1 VGCREG
7 CDPLGDR
14 WSPFTPQ
21 RGASGE
27 TEPARHEHGGSG
39 LSHAQVNSS
48 YPGAQAAEQRPPAV
62 PRVSVVI
69 PALNEALNLPHV
81 FSRLPQDV
89 FEVILVDGG
98 SVDDT
103 VAVARAL
110 RPDVRVVRQNRRGK
124 GNALACGFVACR
136 GDIIVMIDADGSTDP
151 AEIPAFVAALR
162 AGVDFAKGTRFADGG
177 GSADITPLRRL
188 GNRALNGL
196 VNVLYGNRYTDLCY
210 GYNAFWRHCL
220 DVLELHPGAEDKDAG
235 MRWGDGFEIETIINA
250 RVARGGLTITEVA
263 SFEQRRIHGASG
275 LNATRDG
282 LRVLRSILH
291 ERWGPRRSVTRRR
304 SRGTLSDLAAHNW
317 LPRPEPTT
325 ETAVR

>member
-1 VGCREG
+1 M
-7 CDPLGDR
+7 
-14 WSPFTPQ
+14 SM
-21 RGASGE
+21 GA
-27 TEPARHEHGGSG
+27 PI
-39 LSHAQVNSS
+39 LSHVQVNSS
-48 YPGAQAAEQRPPAV
+48 YPVTRAAEHQPVAM
-62 PRVSVVI
+62 PRVSIVI

-81 FSRLPQDV
+81 FGRLPQDI

-110 RPDVRVVRQNRRGK
+110 RPGVRVVRQSRRGK
-124 GNALACGFVACR
+124 GNALACGFAASR

-162 AGVDFAKGTRFADGG
+162 SGADFAKGTRFADGG

-196 VNVLYGNRYTDLCY
+196 VNVLYGTRYTDLCY

-220 DVLELHPGAEDKDAG
+220 GALELHPGAEDKDAG
-235 MRWGDGFEIETIINA
+235 MRWGDGFEIETIINT
-250 RVARGGLTITEVA
+250 RVARAGLTVAEVA
-263 SFEQRRIHGASG
+263 SFEQLRMHGESN

-291 ERWGPRRSVTRRR
+291 ERWGRRR
-304 SRGTLSDLAAHNW
+304 TVTKKRSRRTLSDLVTDNW
-317 LPRPEPTT
+317 LPRTGSSA

>member
-1 VGCREG
+1 MNM
-7 CDPLGDR
+7 
-14 WSPFTPQ
+14 
-21 RGASGE
+21 GA
-27 TEPARHEHGGSG
+27 PV
-39 LSHAQVNSS
+39 LSHAQVNSP
-48 YPGAQAAEQRPPAV
+48 YPGSQAAERQPVAM
-62 PRVSVVI
+62 PRVSIVI

-81 FSRLPQDV
+81 FGRLPQDI

-110 RPDVRVVRQNRRGK
+110 RPDVRVVQQSRRGK
-124 GNALACGFVACR
+124 GNALACGFAASR

-162 AGVDFAKGTRFADGG
+162 SGVDFAKGTRFAGGG

-196 VNVLYGNRYTDLCY
+196 VNVLYGTRYTDLCY

-220 DVLELHPGAEDKDAG
+220 DALELQPGAEDKDAG
-235 MRWGDGFEIETIINA
+235 MRWGDGFEIETIINT
-250 RVARGGLTITEVA
+250 RVARAGLTVAEVA
-263 SFEQRRIHGASG
+263 SFEHLRIHGESN

-282 LRVLRSILH
+282 LRVLRCILH
-291 ERWGPRRSVTRRR
+291 ERWGRRRTVTTRR
-304 SRGTLSDLAAHNW
+304 SRGTLSDLAADNW
-317 LPRPEPTT
+317 LSRTGST
-325 ETAVR
+325 AETAVR

>member
-1 VGCREG
+1 MGV
-7 CDPLGDR
+7 PV
-14 WSPFTPQ
+14 
-21 RGASGE
+21 
-27 TEPARHEHGGSG
+27 
-39 LSHAQVNSS
+39 LSRAQVNSS
-48 YPGAQAAEQRPPAV
+48 YPGTRATEHQSVAV
-62 PRVSVVI
+62 PRISVVI

-81 FSRLPQDV
+81 FGRLPQDI
-89 FEVILVDGG
+89 FEVVLVDGD

-110 RPDVRVVRQNRRGK
+110 RPDVRVVRQSRRGK
-124 GNALACGFVACR
+124 GNALACGFAACR

-151 AEIPAFVAALR
+151 AEIPAFVAALC
-162 AGVDFAKGTRFADGG
+162 AGAEFAKGTRFADGG

-196 VNVLYGNRYTDLCY
+196 VNMLYGTRYTDLCY

-220 DVLELHPGAEDKDAG
+220 DALELHPGAEDKDAG
-235 MRWGDGFEIETIINA
+235 MRWGDGFEIETIINT
-250 RVARGGLTITEVA
+250 RVARAGLTVAEVA
-263 SFEQRRIHGASG
+263 SFEQLRIHGESN

-291 ERWGPRRSVTRRR
+291 ERWGRQRTVTMRR

-317 LPRPEPTT
+317 LPRTESTA

>member
-1 VGCREG
+1 MGCREG
-7 CDPLGDR
+7 RDPLGDQ

-27 TEPARHEHGGSG
+27 TEPARHDDGGSD
-39 LSHAQVNSS
+39 LSDVQFTSS
-48 YPGAQAAEQRPPAV
+48 YPGTQSAEQPAGA

-69 PALNEALNLPHV
+69 PALNEARNLPHV
-81 FSRLPQDV
+81 FSRLPEDI

-110 RPDVRVVRQNRRGK
+110 RPGVRVVRQSRRGK
-124 GNALACGFVACR
+124 GNALACGFDACR

-162 AGVDFAKGTRFADGG
+162 AGVDFAKGTRFANGG

-196 VNVLYGNRYTDLCY
+196 VNLLYGTRYTDLCY

-220 DVLELHPGAEDKDAG
+220 DALELHPGAEDEDAV
-235 MRWGDGFEIETIINA
+235 MRWGDGFEIETIINT
-250 RVARGGLTITEVA
+250 RVARAGLTVAEVA
-263 SFEQRRIHGASG
+263 SFEQPRMHGESN
-275 LNATRDG
+275 LHATRDG

-291 ERWGPRRSVTRRR
+291 ERWGRRR
-304 SRGTLSDLAAHNW
+304 TVTTKGSRRTLSNLATDNW
-317 LPRPEPTT
+317 LPRARPTA